1 MTKKYK
7 IKLNICRL
15 LSFTLTVLPVIIY
28 TIMGFMD
35 GTIGEKVSLGICVIL
50 ALIFVLINVM
60 FKYHIRSTL
69 WVLLIGIYV
78 CIDNIIPLLII
89 MAATTIIDE
98 FVLVPLINKYKNK
111 YIINKEIDLRGNN
124 GDRKSVV

>member
-15 LSFTLTVLPVIIY
+15 LSFTITVLPVIIY
-28 TIMGFMD
+28 AIKGFMD
-35 GTIGEKVSLGICVIL
+35 GSIGEKVSLGICVIL
-50 ALIFVLINVM
+50 ALMFMLINVM

-124 GDRKSVV
+124 G

>member
-50 ALIFVLINVM
+50 ALIFVLINIM

-111 YIINKEIDLRGNN
+111 YIINKEIDIRGNN
-124 GDRKSVV
+124 G

>member
-50 ALIFVLINVM
+50 ALIFVLINIM

-98 FVLVPLINKYKNK
+98 FVLVPLIKKYKNK

-124 GDRKSVV
+124 G

>member
-50 ALIFVLINVM
+50 ALIFVLINIM

-98 FVLVPLINKYKNK
+98 FVLVPLISKYKNK

-124 GDRKSVV
+124 G

>member
-7 IKLNICRL
+7 TKLNICRL

-28 TIMGFMD
+28 AIMGFIN
-35 GTIGEKVSLGICVIL
+35 GSVGEKVSLGICVVL

-78 CIDNIIPLLII
+78 FCQN
-89 MAATTIIDE
+89 
-98 FVLVPLINKYKNK
+98 FVKKKPPI
-111 YIINKEIDLRGNN
+111 
-124 GDRKSVV
+124 S

>member
-98 FVLVPLINKYKNK
+98 FVLVPLINKYKDK

-124 GDRKSVV
+124 G

>member
-15 LSFTLTVLPVIIY
+15 LSFMITVLPVIIY
-28 TIMGFMD
+28 TIKGFMD
-35 GTIGEKVSLGICVIL
+35 GSIGEKVSLGICVTL
-50 ALIFVLINVM
+50 ALIFMLINVM

-89 MAATTIIDE
+89 MASTTIIDE
-98 FVLVPLINKYKNK
+98 FVLVPLINKYKNI
-111 YIINKEIDLRGNN
+111 YIINKQIDLRGNN
-124 GDRKSVV
+124 G

>member
-50 ALIFVLINVM
+50 ALIFVLINIM

-69 WVLLIGIYV
+69 WVLLIGIYL

-124 GDRKSVV
+124 G

>member
-28 TIMGFMD
+28 TIKGFMD
-35 GTIGEKVSLGICVIL
+35 GSIGQKVSLGICVIL
-50 ALIFVLINVM
+50 ALIFMLINVM

-89 MAATTIIDE
+89 MATTTIIDE
-98 FVLVPLINKYKNK
+98 FVLVPLINKYKNI
-111 YIINKEIDLRGNN
+111 YIINKQIDLRGNN
-124 GDRKSVV
+124 G

>member
-15 LSFTLTVLPVIIY
+15 LSFTITVLPVIIY
-28 TIMGFMD
+28 TIKGFMD
-35 GTIGEKVSLGICVIL
+35 GSIGEKVSLGICVML
-50 ALIFVLINVM
+50 ALIFMLINVM

-89 MAATTIIDE
+89 MATTTIIDE

-124 GDRKSVV
+124 G

>member
-15 LSFTLTVLPVIIY
+15 LSFTLTVLPVVIY
-28 TIMGFMD
+28 TIMGFMY

-50 ALIFVLINVM
+50 ALIFVLINIM

-124 GDRKSVV
+124 G

>member
-28 TIMGFMD
+28 AIMGFMD
-35 GTIGEKVSLGICVIL
+35 GSIGEKVSLGICVIL
-50 ALIFVLINVM
+50 ALIFVLINIM

-124 GDRKSVV
+124 G

>member
-15 LSFTLTVLPVIIY
+15 LSFTITVLPVIIY
-28 TIMGFMD
+28 TIKGFMD
-35 GTIGEKVSLGICVIL
+35 GSIGEKVSLGICVIL
-50 ALIFVLINVM
+50 ALMFMLINVM

-89 MAATTIIDE
+89 MATTTIIDE

-111 YIINKEIDLRGNN
+111 YIINKEIDLRENN
-124 GDRKSVV
+124 G

>member
-50 ALIFVLINVM
+50 ALIFVLINIM

-111 YIINKEIDLRGNN
+111 YIINKEIDLRGKNE
-124 GDRKSVV
+124 

>member
-15 LSFTLTVLPVIIY
+15 LSFTITVLPVIIY
-28 TIMGFMD
+28 TIKGFMD
-35 GTIGEKVSLGICVIL
+35 GSIGEKVSLGICVIL
-50 ALIFVLINVM
+50 ALMFMLINIM

-89 MAATTIIDE
+89 MASTTIIDE

-124 GDRKSVV
+124 G

>member
-50 ALIFVLINVM
+50 ALIFVLINIM

-89 MAATTIIDE
+89 MTATTIIDE

-124 GDRKSVV
+124 G

>member
-15 LSFTLTVLPVIIY
+15 LSFTITVLPVIIY

-89 MAATTIIDE
+89 MATTTIIDE

-124 GDRKSVV
+124 G

>member
-50 ALIFVLINVM
+50 ALMFMLINVM

-124 GDRKSVV
+124 G

>member
-35 GTIGEKVSLGICVIL
+35 GTIGEKVSLGICVVL
-50 ALIFVLINVM
+50 ALIFVLINIM
-60 FKYHIRSTL
+60 FKYHIRSPL
-69 WVLLIGIYV
+69 WILLIGIYV

-111 YIINKEIDLRGNN
+111 YIINKEID
-124 GDRKSVV
+124 

>member
-98 FVLVPLINKYKNK
+98 FVLVPLINKSKNK

-124 GDRKSVV
+124 G

>member
-7 IKLNICRL
+7 TKLNICRL
-15 LSFTLTVLPVIIY
+15 LSFTITVLPVIIY
-28 TIMGFMD
+28 TIKGFMD
-35 GTIGEKVSLGICVIL
+35 GSIGEKVSLGICVIL
-50 ALIFVLINVM
+50 ALIFMLINVM

-89 MAATTIIDE
+89 MASTTIIDE

-124 GDRKSVV
+124 G

>member
-7 IKLNICRL
+7 IKLNICKL

-28 TIMGFMD
+28 AIMGFMN
-35 GTIGEKVSLGICVIL
+35 GSIGEKVSLGICVVL

-89 MAATTIIDE
+89 MATTTIIDE

-111 YIINKEIDLRGNN
+111 YVINKEIDLRGNN
-124 GDRKSVV
+124 G

>member
-1 MTKKYK
+1 MTNKYK

-50 ALIFVLINVM
+50 ALIFVLINIM

-124 GDRKSVV
+124 G

>member
-15 LSFTLTVLPVIIY
+15 LSFTITVLPVIIY
-28 TIMGFMD
+28 TIKGFMD
-35 GTIGEKVSLGICVIL
+35 GSIGEKVSLGICVIL
-50 ALIFVLINVM
+50 ALMFMLINVM

-89 MAATTIIDE
+89 MASTTIIDE

-111 YIINKEIDLRGNN
+111 YIINKEMDLRGNN
-124 GDRKSVV
+124 G

>member
-7 IKLNICRL
+7 TKLNICRL
-15 LSFTLTVLPVIIY
+15 LSFTLTVLPIIFY
-28 TIMGFMD
+28 AVMGFMH
-35 GTIGEKVSLGICVIL
+35 GSAGEKVSLGICVIL

-89 MAATTIIDE
+89 MASTTIIDE
-98 FVLVPLINKYKNK
+98 FTLVPLINKYKNK
-111 YIINKEIDLRGNN
+111 YIINKEIDLRGKN
-124 GDRKSVV
+124 G

>member
-15 LSFTLTVLPVIIY
+15 LSFTLTVLQVIIY

-124 GDRKSVV
+124 G

>member
-15 LSFTLTVLPVIIY
+15 LSFTITVLPVIIY
-28 TIMGFMD
+28 TIKGFMD
-35 GTIGEKVSLGICVIL
+35 GSIGEKVSLGICVIL
-50 ALIFVLINVM
+50 ALMFMLINVM

-89 MAATTIIDE
+89 MATTTIIDE

-111 YIINKEIDLRGNN
+111 YIINNEIDLRGNN
-124 GDRKSVV
+124 G

>member
-15 LSFTLTVLPVIIY
+15 LSFTITVLPVIIY
-28 TIMGFMD
+28 TIKGFMD
-35 GTIGEKVSLGICVIL
+35 GSIGEKVSLGICVIL
-50 ALIFVLINVM
+50 ALIFMLINVM

-89 MAATTIIDE
+89 MATTTIIDE

-124 GDRKSVV
+124 G

>member
-15 LSFTLTVLPVIIY
+15 LSFTITVLPVIIY
-28 TIMGFMD
+28 VIKGFMD
-35 GTIGEKVSLGICVIL
+35 GSIGEKVSLGICVIL
-50 ALIFVLINVM
+50 ALMFMLINVM

-124 GDRKSVV
+124 G

>member
-15 LSFTLTVLPVIIY
+15 LSFTITVLPVIIY
-28 TIMGFMD
+28 TIKGFMD
-35 GTIGEKVSLGICVIL
+35 GSIGEKVSLGICVIL
-50 ALIFVLINVM
+50 ALMFMLINVM

-69 WVLLIGIYV
+69 WVLLIGIYM
-78 CIDNIIPLLII
+78 CIDNILPLIII
-89 MAATTIIDE
+89 MATTTIIDE

-124 GDRKSVV
+124 G

>member
-50 ALIFVLINVM
+50 ALIFVLINIM

-69 WVLLIGIYV
+69 WVLLIGIYM

-124 GDRKSVV
+124 G

>member
-50 ALIFVLINVM
+50 ALIFMLINIM

-124 GDRKSVV
+124 G

>member
-15 LSFTLTVLPVIIY
+15 LSFTLTVLPVTIY

-50 ALIFVLINVM
+50 ALIFVLINIM

-124 GDRKSVV
+124 G

>member
-98 FVLVPLINKYKNK
+98 FVLVPLISKYKNK
-111 YIINKEIDLRGNN
+111 YIIKKEIDLRGNN
-124 GDRKSVV
+124 G

>member
-15 LSFTLTVLPVIIY
+15 LSFTITVLPVIIY
-28 TIMGFMD
+28 TIKGFMD
-35 GTIGEKVSLGICVIL
+35 GSIGEKVSLGICVIL
-50 ALIFVLINVM
+50 ALMFMLINVM

-69 WVLLIGIYV
+69 WVLLIGIYL

-89 MAATTIIDE
+89 MATTTIIDE

-124 GDRKSVV
+124 G